1 MKKTILIVTKHPES
15 KGGVINYYNHF
26 FKVFNSNEFD
36 LKWFTIGSRPENY
49 QNRSERKLSYIF
61 EFLKDVFSFIILL
74 IKNRNIAIVQVSPS
88 FIPVPLVR
96 DSVYLFI
103 AKIFRKKTITFIRG
117 WSREFEYK
125 VTSKP
130 RYFKYVFN
138 LYKKSDAILVLANK
152 FKHVLVELG
161 FASNKISVTRTM
173 YRQKDIQEERVCAS
187 EPLKFVFIGR
197 LSFQKGIID
206 IIDAV
211 KLLKDKGISVS
222 VDLYGHYADED
233 IKLATKTKIKTHDLQ
248 NQIKINDF
256 IAGVD
261 KYRKLSEAD
270 VFLFPT
276 YNEGCPNSIIE
287 ALASGLFI
295 ISTPVGA
302 IDEMVLNDENG
313 IIIPV
318 KSPIELAKK
327 IQWCVNN
334 INRVREIGQSNA
346 TYASVNFEQDVI
358 VTQINKIYQSI
369 V

>member
-1 MKKTILIVTKHPES
+1 MNKIILIVTKHPKS
-15 KGGVINYYNHF
+15 KGGVVNYYNHF
-26 FKVFNSNEFD
+26 FKVYKSNDFE
-36 LKWFTIGSRPENY
+36 LKWFTVGSRPENY
-49 QNRSERKLSYIF
+49 QNRSERKFSYIF

-117 WSREFEYK
+117 WSLEFEYK
-125 VTSKP
+125 VNSSP
-130 RYFKYVFN
+130 RYFKYVLN

-152 FKHVLVELG
+152 FKHVLVDLG
-161 FASNKISVTRTM
+161 FAHNKISVTRTM
-173 YRQKDIQEERVCAS
+173 YRQKDIQEERICAS
-187 EPLKFVFIGR
+187 SPLKFVFIGR

-211 KLLKDKGISVS
+211 KLLNDKCISVS
-222 VDLYGHYADED
+222 IDLYGHYADED
-233 IKLATKTKIKTHDLQ
+233 IKLAAKTKIKTHDLQ

-256 IAGVD
+256 IAGAD

-318 KSPIELAKK
+318 KAPIELAKK

-334 INRVREIGQSNA
+334 INRVREIGQLNA
-346 TYASVNFEQDVI
+346 SYASVNFEQDVI
-358 VTQINKIYQSI
+358 VEQIKKIYNVI
-369 V
+369 